1 MIQLSLSFSLIIP
14 LGVWLIYA
22 IWVIL
27 FVRKQ
32 MGPGLQYIRTE
43 DPQLAYKYDC
53 FCRKDLHKWN
63 KCEIYFC
70 ALFLL
75 PIRAFGFFVSAML
88 CVLFLKIGLIG
99 SNSKKPQS
107 RFRRGFIKL
116 FTRLFS
122 RFCLYSLGFLYI
134 KRVKLDIPEFDPSYP
149 KENQDSQKGNS
160 APIIVSNHVSF
171 IDIFLHLCNPEVPG
185 FVAKAA
191 IKNYPIFGA
200 GATAL
205 GSLFLQR
212 EDKDKRGDVFQQ
224 IRDRVE
230 EFSAKPLTTPPILI
244 FPEGTTSNGEYMLS
258 FKKGAFA
265 TGTPLK
271 MYGIKYTNK
280 RFSPAFDTLGIGK
293 LFLFAL
299 LQFWNSVTIYDLGV
313 FNPEHLNLKGE
324 EDWTTY
330 AEKIKFVFVK
340 ALNLKSIDMGYQD
353 MVAYQ
358 KELMGDS
365 EK

>member
-1 MIQLSLSFSLIIP
+1 MIELSLHIIIP
-14 LGVWLIYA
+14 SAVWLIYS
-22 IWVIL
+22 IWIIT
-27 FVRKQ
+27 FVNKQ
-32 MGPGLQYIRTE
+32 MGPGLQYIRAE

-53 FCRKDLHKWN
+53 FCRKDISRWN

-70 ALFLL
+70 ALFFL
-75 PIRAFGFFVSAML
+75 PFRALQFFLSAFL
-88 CVLFLKIGLIG
+88 CLLFLKLGLIG
-99 SNSKKPQS
+99 IDMSKQELS
-107 RFRRGFIKL
+107 HFRRGYIKL
-116 FTRLFS
+116 VTRFFS
-122 RFCLYSLGFLYI
+122 RLCLYGLGFYYI
-134 KRVKLDIPEFDPSYP
+134 KRVKLDIADFDPSYP
-149 KENQDSQKGNS
+149 KEKAANQKGNS

-171 IDIFLHLCNPEVPG
+171 IDIFLQIYNPEVPS

-205 GSLFLQR
+205 KTIFLQR

-224 IRDRVE
+224 IRERVQ
-230 EFSAKPLTTPPILI
+230 EFNANPITTPPILI

-265 TGTPLK
+265 TATPLR

-280 RFSPAFDTLGIGK
+280 RFNPAFDTLGIGK
-293 LFLFAL
+293 LFLFTL

-313 FNPEHLNLKGE
+313 YYPDHLNLKGD
-324 EDWTTY
+324 EDWTLY
-330 AEKIKFVFVK
+330 AEKIKFVYLK
-340 ALNLKSIDMGYQD
+340 ALGLKSSDMGYQD